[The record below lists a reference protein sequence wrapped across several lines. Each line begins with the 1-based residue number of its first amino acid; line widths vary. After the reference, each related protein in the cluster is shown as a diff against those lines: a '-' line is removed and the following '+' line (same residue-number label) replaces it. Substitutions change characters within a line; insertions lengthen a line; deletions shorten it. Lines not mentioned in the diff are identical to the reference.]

1 MAFDGITTKLIVN
14 ELSSTLVSSR
24 VEKIYVPNRNEIW
37 FHLHTIDRKS
47 VKLLISID
55 ANNCRFHLSN
65 ESRNNPEKA
74 PQFCMI
80 LRKYLSGAKLT
91 CIEQIGL
98 DRIVKF
104 TFENI
109 DDFGDLVKKDLIV
122 ELMGKYSNIILIDK
136 DKIIDSIRHVDITMS
151 SVREVL
157 PSRKYIYPSS
167 MGKLNFEEIS
177 CEEFISASK
186 NAIARSEF
194 EIITLSNLFCGI
206 FIGFS
211 KSFINEVISN
221 IGLSLEYPKEEVTE
235 EILKSIHSKISI
247 VLKKIENLEACIKI
261 TENKKDF
268 VINEN
273 LSDFEEIN
281 KSENFLTHDLLRN
294 PTNFIAKSKVSQNSY
309 ILDEFYSQKENVS
322 LLKSAKM
329 NLMRDVNAHISKIS
343 KKLAVVLKNLDEEE
357 NLEKYRQYGELIS
370 CNIYKMENGM
380 KTLEVENYYDNNNLV
395 SIPLQVNLSPSKN
408 AQHYFKKYNKIKG
421 SILHSREYQKEY
433 EAELDYL
440 RSVLYEI
447 EQAESLFE
455 LDEIHDE
462 VSAAGYLKKN
472 TKKGKRKDEPSTPH
486 EYEFEGIKILAGRNN
501 IQNDRLTLKQAR
513 KNYTWLHTKNI
524 HGSHVIIESE
534 TITDALLYFAATIA
548 KKHSNA
554 KDSSKVEVD
563 YTLVKYVHKESGA
576 KPGMVVY
583 TDYKTI
589 IV

>member
-1 MAFDGITTKLIVN
+1 MKGCVFMAFDGVTTKLIIN
-14 ELSSTLVSSR
+14 ELNTTILNSR
-24 VEKIYVPNRNEIW
+24 VEKIYVPTRNEIW
-37 FHLHTIDRKS
+37 FHLHTLDRKS
-47 VKLLISID
+47 IKLLISVD

-80 LRKYLSGAKLT
+80 LRKYLSGAKL
-91 CIEQIGL
+91 ISVSQIGL

-109 DDFGDLVKKDLIV
+109 DDFGDVVSKDLIV
-122 ELMGKYSNIILIDK
+122 ELMGKYSNIILVDK
-136 DKIIDSIRHVDITMS
+136 ERVIDSIRHVDITMS

-157 PSRKYIYPSS
+157 PSKKYVLPSS
-167 MGKLNFEEIS
+167 MGKLNFEETS
-177 CEEFISASK
+177 SADFINVVNKAVQE
-186 NAIARSEF
+186 SEF
-194 EIITLSNLFCGI
+194 ESIALANILCNI

-211 KSFINEVISN
+211 KSFVLTICNSLAISSELPKAEINSKLLESIYSKIKSTLSSIAN
-221 IGLSLEYPKEEVTE
+221 GEINLSLNE
-235 EILKSIHSKISI
+235 S
-247 VLKKIENLEACIKI
+247 
-261 TENKKDF
+261 KKDF
-268 VINEN
+268 SV
-273 LSDFEEIN
+273 
-281 KSENFLTHDLLRN
+281 DLKEASLKR
-294 PTNFIAKSKVSQNSY
+294 TDTYAYNSY
-309 ILDEFYSQKENVS
+309 FLDEFYSQKETVS
-322 LLKSAKM
+322 LLKSAKA
-329 NLMRDVNAHISKIS
+329 NLERDINSHISKIS
-343 KKLAVVLKNLDEEE
+343 RKLSVVLKNLDEEK

-370 CNIYKMENGM
+370 CNIYKMEIGM
-380 KTLEVENYYDNNNLV
+380 DKLEVENFYDDNKMV
-395 SIPLQVNLSPSKN
+395 QIPLQVNLTPSRN
-408 AQHYFKKYNKIKG
+408 AQHYFKKYNKLKG
-421 SILHSREYQKEY
+421 SITHSQEYKKEY

-440 RSVLYEI
+440 RSVLFEI
-447 EQAESLFE
+447 EQAESIFE

-462 VSAAGYLKKN
+462 VTAAGYLKKN
-472 TKKGKRKDEPSTPH
+472 TKKGKKKDLPSTPH
-486 EYEFEGIKILAGRNN
+486 EYEFDGIKILAGRNN
-501 IQNDRLTLKQAR
+501 IQNDRLTLKTAR

-534 TITDALLYFAATIA
+534 TVSDELLFFAANIA